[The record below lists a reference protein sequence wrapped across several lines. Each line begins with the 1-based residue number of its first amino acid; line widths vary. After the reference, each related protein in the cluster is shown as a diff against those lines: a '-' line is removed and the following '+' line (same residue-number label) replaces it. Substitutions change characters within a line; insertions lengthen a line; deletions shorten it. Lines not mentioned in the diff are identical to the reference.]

1 MMEKC
6 NGEAQRTD
14 AALQKRHGM
23 FQRLQIKQERDQ
35 TRRESNATKQF
46 KQNGKVWRA
55 SYEKAKSSEDRA
67 KKKKFH
73 NQKENARAK
82 RSKILKCLQRTN
94 ACKDW
99 KKKITNRKAD
109 AHNENEEIKP
119 REYHIHVSTNPSTWD
134 LMKTTK
140 ANQIRK
146 ATKTSRNIQLLK
158 RRYFSCHH
166 PKKKKIK
173 MTKYEQDQREGSNDR
188 QTTGQT
194 GEILP
199 FSNRIRAHGLLYP
212 VPCSDRW
219 EMTEEKCIRT
229 KSNDEWKTN
238 RRRNRKREA
247 EI

>member
-1 MMEKC
+1 MPLNNSSKTERFEEQATRKL
-6 NGEAQRTD
+6 NLVKIERK
-14 AALQKRHGM
+14 KRNFTTKKKM
-23 FQRLQIKQERDQ
+23 LERKD
-35 TRRESNATKQF
+35 RRSSNAY
-46 KQNGKVWRA
+46 R
-55 SYEKAKSSEDRA
+55 ERMLAK
-67 KKKKFH
+67 
-73 NQKENARAK
+73 
-82 RSKILKCLQRTN
+82 IG
-94 ACKDW
+94 
-99 KKKITNRKAD
+99 KKIKNRKAD

-119 REYHIHVSTNPSTWD
+119 REYHIHVSTNPSTRD

-212 VPCSDRW
+212 VPCSDR
-219 EMTEEKCIRT
+219 
-229 KSNDEWKTN
+229 
-238 RRRNRKREA
+238 
-247 EI
+247 

>member
-55 SYEKAKSSEDRA
+55 SYEKGKSSEDRA

-73 NQKENARAK
+73 NQKENARTK

-99 KKKITNRKAD
+99 KKKLKIEKQMLIMRTRRSNRENITFMYRQTLAPEIWWKQQRQTKLGKLRKQV
-109 AHNENEEIKP
+109 EI
-119 REYHIHVSTNPSTWD
+119 
-134 LMKTTK
+134 
-140 ANQIRK
+140 
-146 ATKTSRNIQLLK
+146 
-158 RRYFSCHH
+158 FSC
-166 PKKKKIK
+166 
-173 MTKYEQDQREGSNDR
+173 
-188 QTTGQT
+188 
-194 GEILP
+194 
-199 FSNRIRAHGLLYP
+199 
-212 VPCSDRW
+212 
-219 EMTEEKCIRT
+219 
-229 KSNDEWKTN
+229 
-238 RRRNRKREA
+238 
-247 EI
+247 